1 MILSNVLSD
10 SQIEQIRLA
19 TEETI
24 ETTGL
29 KVMSDQGIK
38 LCRGAGAKVEDTSG
52 IVRFPRELLREL
64 IGQAPSRYTVTGVDG
79 IERTLGSDRQWPLA
93 IVTDPWIIDYD
104 TQQPRRP
111 RLDDVRRNTIVGQQL
126 DCVAAMSCMDFPVTD
141 VEGPGSNLRALEEH
155 LLHHTKHN
163 LICPASTEGM
173 RRWLEIG
180 RILARGQDLTGW
192 LTVAVASMSPLAV
205 TQPNVEAI
213 EIACDHGFPIIPTVC
228 PTAGMTTPF
237 SLAGTLAQGNAEVIF
252 LLALSQLVK
261 PGHPF
266 LYAFGPAVGDM
277 HSGACLYYTL
287 DKVLWKAAHVQLG
300 KSYGLPVAAEC
311 GGSMTHRFD
320 QQNGAEGML
329 FMLAAVGSG
338 ADLLPGFGSTYNAT
352 GHSSEMMVIHEAYF
366 EAAQFLKRGMRT
378 DAEHLAADA
387 IAKVGP
393 DGHYM
398 IDDLT
403 MKYMRGG
410 EFFSN
415 KLFDLSGQSESSPG
429 LLERAHERVQS
440 LVEGFKSPVP
450 HDIQENLRRMLHD
463 KRSAMEK

>member
-1 MILSNVLSD
+1 MVLGNVLSD
-10 SQIEQIRLA
+10 SQIGQIRLA
-19 TEETI
+19 TEEI
-24 ETTGL
+24 LETTGL
-29 KVMSDQGIK
+29 EVTSNHALK
-38 LCRGAGAKVEDTSG
+38 LCRKAGAEVEDTSG

-64 IGQAPSRYTVTGVDG
+64 IGHAPRQYTITGVNG
-79 IERTLGSDRQWPLA
+79 VERTLGNGRQWPLA

-111 RLDDVRRNTIVGQQL
+111 RLDDVRRNTIIGQQL

-163 LICPASTEGM
+163 LVCPASTESM
-173 RRWLEIG
+173 HRWLEIG
-180 RILARGQDLTGW
+180 GILARGRGLDGLLTI
-192 LTVAVASMSPLAV
+192 AVASMSPLTV
-205 TQPNVEAI
+205 TQPNVELI
-213 EIACDHGFPIIPTVC
+213 EIACEHGLPIIPTVC

-237 SLAGTLAQGNAEVIF
+237 SLAGTLTQANAEVVF
-252 LLALSQLVK
+252 LLALSQLFK

-320 QQNGAEGML
+320 LQSGAEGML

-366 EAAQFLKRGMRT
+366 EAAQFLTRGMRT
-378 DAEHLAADA
+378 DAEHLATDA
-387 IAKVGP
+387 IVGVGP

-403 MKYMRGG
+403 MKYLRGG

-415 KLFDLSGQSESSPG
+415 KLFDLSGQSESRAG

-440 LVEGFKSPVP
+440 LVEGFESPVP
-450 HDIQENLRRMLHD
+450 HDIQEELRRFFRGLW
-463 KRSAMEK
+463 